1 MPRNRSF
8 FATLRVIG
16 SVQMFHFVQHDKD
29 NEVLVLK
36 VGLYKKCHFFPNMSI
51 FRKFWAAYAVIL
63 FLLLMTLSLPVLLI
77 FMAFTPGER
86 ALRNNIYYLH
96 HIFTPLFLLL
106 AGIRLKV
113 EGREKIEQKQSYV
126 IVGNHSSS
134 LDFITHA
141 HAFPGVFRFLAKQEL
156 QKIPVFGW
164 VVKKMC
170 LIVDRSSAMSR
181 ARSVVAL
188 KQHLADGWSIFIYP
202 EGSRNK
208 TDDPLGPFYDGAFR
222 IAIQTKAPV
231 AVETIVNMSKIAS
244 GYGLRPGVVRIV
256 WDEPIPTDGMTA
268 EDIPAL
274 KERVEQMMRGHLQA
288 G

>member
-1 MPRNRSF
+1 MTIF
-8 FATLRVIG
+8 QKIWAVYAVLLF
-16 SVQMFHFVQHDKD
+16 
-29 NEVLVLK
+29 LVL
-36 VGLYKKCHFFPNMSI
+36 
-51 FRKFWAAYAVIL
+51 
-63 FLLLMTLSLPVLLI
+63 MTIGLPVLLF
-77 FMAFTPGER
+77 FMAVTPGER

-96 HIFTPLFLLL
+96 HIFTPLFLTLV
-106 AGIRLKV
+106 GIRLKV
-113 EGREKIEQKQSYV
+113 EGRERLDPKQSYV

-134 LDFITHA
+134 LDFIVHA

-188 KQHLADGWSIFIYP
+188 KQHLNDGWSIFIYP

-208 TDDPLGPFYDGAFR
+208 SDDPLGPFYDGAFR
-222 IAIQTKAPV
+222 IAIQTKAPLAV
-231 AVETIVNMSKIAS
+231 ATITNMSKISS
-244 GYGLRPGVVRIV
+244 GYNLRPGTVRIV
-256 WDEPIPTDGMTA
+256 WEEPIATDSMTSD
-268 EDIPAL
+268 DILAL
-274 KERVEQMMRGHLQA
+274 KERAEQMMRERLQT

>member
-1 MPRNRSF
+1 MTIF
-8 FATLRVIG
+8 QKIWAVYAVLLF
-16 SVQMFHFVQHDKD
+16 
-29 NEVLVLK
+29 LVL
-36 VGLYKKCHFFPNMSI
+36 
-51 FRKFWAAYAVIL
+51 
-63 FLLLMTLSLPVLLI
+63 MTIGLPVLLF
-77 FMAFTPGER
+77 FMAFSSGER

-96 HIFTPLFLLL
+96 HIFTPLFLTLI
-106 AGIRLKV
+106 GIRLKV
-113 EGREKIEQKQSYV
+113 EGRERIDPKQSYV

-134 LDFITHA
+134 LDFIVHG

-208 TDDPLGPFYDGAFR
+208 SDDPLGPFYDGAFR
-222 IAIQTKAPV
+222 IAIQTKAPLAV
-231 AVETIVNMSKIAS
+231 ATITNMSKIAS
-244 GYGLRPGVVRIV
+244 GYNLRPGTVRII
-256 WDEPIPTDGMTA
+256 WDEPIPTDGMKG
-268 EDIPAL
+268 EDVTAL
-274 KERVEQMMRGHLQA
+274 KERAEKMMRERLQTS
-288 G
+288 